1 MISRIGITVFC
12 GVALACFSQP
22 TNSRVRTS
30 AAVENYTVSFF
41 SDEGYP
47 RVRVEGG
54 TAELADPEKILL
66 TDMHLEL
73 YSGGADRT
81 VETTMVAPVAI
92 LERTPEIV
100 SGPGTVRL
108 SRNDL
113 ELTGADWIY
122 HHRDQRV
129 QVRRDARV
137 VFKMPLEG
145 LLE

>member
-1 MISRIGITVFC
+1 MLFFC
-12 GVALACFSQP
+12 SLGLVCFSQP
-22 TNSRVRTS
+22 AGDRVRTS

-47 RVRVEGG
+47 RVRVEGA
-54 TAELADPEKILL
+54 TADLADPEKIRL
-66 TDMHLEL
+66 TGMHLEL

-81 VETTMVAPVAI
+81 LETTLTAPVAI
-92 LERTPEIV
+92 LEHTPEVV
-100 SGPGTVRL
+100 SGPGTVELKRI
-108 SRNDL
+108 DL
-113 ELTGADWIY
+113 ELSGADWIY

-129 QVRRDARV
+129 QVRRNARV